1 MAANGASVDR
11 AAIVAF
17 VERHA
22 SPPPRGALASRL
34 VDPES
39 RSDPTAGTDDLLRHY
54 GIAGDDAFEFMEA
67 FGKDFDVDL
76 SGYRWI
82 FHHNDEGYHLSF
94 IRFHSASRAV
104 ARIPI
109 SIDLLLAAAKSGV
122 WPVDYPQGVMEWAVR
137 RQRAWERAGMTVFL
151 GFVASI
157 LLSIV
162 WLSAE
167 HRAAC

>member
-1 MAANGASVDR
+1 MAADRASVDR
-11 AAIVAF
+11 AAILAF

-34 VDPES
+34 HGLVDPGC
-39 RSDPTAGTDDLLRHY
+39 RRDPTAGMDDLLRHY

-76 SGYRWI
+76 SGYRWT
-82 FHHNDEGYHLSF
+82 FHHHDEGYHLSS
-94 IRFHSASRAV
+94 IRVHSASRAV

-109 SIDLLLAAAKSGV
+109 SIDLLLAAARSGV
-122 WPVDYPQGVMEWAVR
+122 WPVGYPQGAMGPAFR
-137 RQRAWERAGMTVFL
+137 LQRAWERPGRT
-151 GFVASI
+151 I
-157 LLSIV
+157 LLGLFASIV